1 MFRAESEPKRAQIE
15 PMTGMW
21 GIWLLT
27 GLTWFS
33 MFVQAP
39 GGYMAGLAL
48 YGLQR
53 VLVRDWLSTLS
64 RCRCGA

>member
-1 MFRAESEPKRAQIE
+1 MFRAESEPKRTYIE
-15 PMTGMW
+15 PMMGMW

-39 GGYMAGLAL
+39 GPSMAGLAL

-53 VLVRDWLSTLS
+53 VLVRDWLSILP